1 MHTMM
6 EIIVKAMMQDCEEK
20 CEVVGQG
27 SFALPKTC
35 FLSADAC
42 VCQGAMVSRGNTD
55 VTTVV
60 WPAAGKIS
68 VKLLV
73 QVHLPC
79 RTPVA

>member
-1 MHTMM
+1 M
-6 EIIVKAMMQDCEEK
+6 EIIVKAMTEGLEEK

-35 FLSADAC
+35 CLSAVTC
-42 VCQGAMVSRGNTD
+42 MCQGATVSYGNIEVT
-55 VTTVV
+55 TTVV
-60 WPAAGKIS
+60 WPAAGEIS

-79 RTPVA
+79 RMPVA